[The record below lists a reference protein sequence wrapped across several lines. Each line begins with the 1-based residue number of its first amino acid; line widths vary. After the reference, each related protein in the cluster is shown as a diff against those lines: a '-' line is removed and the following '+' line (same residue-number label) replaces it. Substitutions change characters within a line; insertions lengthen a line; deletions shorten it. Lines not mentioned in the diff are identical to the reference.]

1 LLGCKGFEEQLGPKK
16 PHRADP
22 LTRAPLAIALMV
34 AIAALM
40 VASLARL
47 EDASGLMAQAKEAL
61 ENVAAA
67 LGR

>member
-1 LLGCKGFEEQLGPKK
+1 
-16 PHRADP
+16 
-22 LTRAPLAIALMV
+22 MV